1 MMSLHQELDA
11 FVGDTLDDAISSLAE
26 ENDDRVRVTVFVE
39 WANVLVELEYPSDA
53 NSFWTLRTDCGSHS
67 QHRWSAFDATGQ
79 EVMQLVVKHCSCVKA
94 LIMQPMCRNC
104 QNRDTWRRPCDTP
117 QNVFF
122 VLPISDEVTAAAL
135 LEPMILKR
143 IHLSQELMQG
153 YQAFKPRV
161 ILGMQAPKPE
171 FRNRM
176 RKLAWQVEQTA
187 IAAHRQLKKMKQ
199 EKTKATS
206 LQLQELMPVQLPMPE
221 EKMLQKKMLKEEMPV
236 PLPIPEE
243 KMPVPLPIPEEKM
256 PVQLPILEEKMPVP
270 LPIPEEKM
278 PVQLPVFQQEKK
290 KKKKRKIIEAD
301 DDILSSDLLSSVD
314 KEWNSA

>member
-1 MMSLHQELDA
+1 MMTLNQELDA
-11 FVGDTLDDAISSLAE
+11 FVGETLNDAICSLAGTDD
-26 ENDDRVRVTVFVE
+26 NDRVCVTVFVE
-39 WANVLVELEYPSDA
+39 WANVLVELEYPSDT

-67 QHRWSAFDATGQ
+67 QHRWSAFDAAGQ

-122 VLPISDEVTAAAL
+122 VLPVANDVTAAAL

-143 IHLSQELMQG
+143 IHLSQEMMQG

-161 ILGMQAPKPE
+161 ITGMQTPKPE

-199 EKTKATS
+199 GEAKATS
-206 LQLQELMPVQLPMPE
+206 LQLQEMMPVQLPLPEEKMLKEKMPVQLPM
-221 EKMLQKKMLKEEMPV
+221 Q
-236 PLPIPEE
+236 
-243 KMPVPLPIPEEKM
+243 EEKM
-256 PVQLPILEEKMPVP
+256 PVQLPMQ
-270 LPIPEEKM
+270 EEKM
-278 PVQLPVFQQEKK
+278 PVQSPMLPICEEVPSLQKK
-290 KKKKRKIIEAD
+290 EKKKKRKIIQAE
-301 DDILSSDLLSSVD
+301 DDILSSELLSSVD
-314 KEWNSA
+314 KEWNRGVE